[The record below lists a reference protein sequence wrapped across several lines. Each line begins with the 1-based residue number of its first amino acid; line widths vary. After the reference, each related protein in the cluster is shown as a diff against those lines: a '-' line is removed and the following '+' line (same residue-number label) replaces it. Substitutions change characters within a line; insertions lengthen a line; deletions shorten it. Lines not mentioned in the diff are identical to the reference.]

1 MLLKC
6 LILFVLF
13 IQGCHSNPRHVNVIV
28 RHQQVY
34 RVGRDA
40 ERTHVRLSPAHEKL
54 LELDQVK
61 PGKFSSTYEH
71 ESFKYEPY
79 RITRGKSDELN
90 DIKPEYNYAEDDF
103 NEGDS
108 DDTEET
114 FSDRYDKNVHLL
126 NVLKEVESQLVKPP
140 YINDED
146 IVVNR
151 LARQSKFRENR
162 RNKRAAREQWRQ
174 SLPGAKSTVPGANGG
189 KDEPDVW
196 DEVTDAE
203 LKQASYW
210 KYRDIAKYAGTTLLS
225 VACFA
230 FLGICFIR
238 DPVAFVFAFGTGC
251 PCCLICCPCVRAFT
265 DKFLNVKGL
274 VKDSMNKYMPG
285 VIVKEDGSLDHYEP
299 TPEEV
304 EILHEL
310 MEEIM

>member
-71 ESFKYEPY
+71 ESFEYEPY
-79 RITRGKSDELN
+79 RITRDM
-90 DIKPEYNYAEDDF
+90 
-103 NEGDS
+103 
-108 DDTEET
+108 
-114 FSDRYDKNVHLL
+114 KNVHLL